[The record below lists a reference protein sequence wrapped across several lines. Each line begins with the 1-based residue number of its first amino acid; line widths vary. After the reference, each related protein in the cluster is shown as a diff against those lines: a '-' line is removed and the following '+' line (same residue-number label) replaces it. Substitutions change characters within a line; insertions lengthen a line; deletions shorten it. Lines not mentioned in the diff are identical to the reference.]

1 MFRIER
7 DSDGK
12 TTIIRL
18 IGRIQAEHLGEL
30 KSQVKDKGPK
40 VHLNLEEVTLVDVDV
55 VRFLGACE
63 EDGIEL
69 LHCLPYVREWIL
81 NERRGK
87 R

>member
-18 IGRIQAEHLGEL
+18 IGRIQAEHLDEL